1 MNTVVRMLGRV
12 PERPISA
19 NPGLNFFSV
28 FVFFPSFVLLRLTF
42 CVIFAV
48 SGIEGSIL
56 YARVA
61 CS

>member
-19 NPGLNFFSV
+19 NPGLKFCSV

-56 YARVA
+56 
-61 CS
+61 